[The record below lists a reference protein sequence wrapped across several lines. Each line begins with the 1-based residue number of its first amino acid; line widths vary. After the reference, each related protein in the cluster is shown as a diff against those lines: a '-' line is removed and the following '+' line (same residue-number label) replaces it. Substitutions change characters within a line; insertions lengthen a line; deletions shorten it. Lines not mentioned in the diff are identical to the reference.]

1 MADPFT
7 IAQTGVDPTTGSYLS
22 SERRKAIFRST
33 RVSGFGGGGGG
44 ATERGG
50 AIVVRPQTNL
60 VDRAQNLQIQQT
72 QQSVSAIQPIL
83 DVVRV
88 NVRDLGTNINNLLK
102 SIQGESAIEQK
113 NIKDQQEA
121 ERKLN
126 ERKIREGRENL
137 LERRIAG
144 ALAKPI
150 INLQQKIGGLFERIM
165 GAMTTLFFGWLT
177 NQGIETLK
185 AYTSGNTKRLEEIK
199 NSLIKNLL
207 FSLGAFAAINLG
219 FGLLMRTITGLTLRI
234 AGMAAR
240 IVLAPF
246 RAAGGALAR
255 IFGGGARAGSAA
267 ANAARAGAG
276 ARPLITGDVNLMT
289 RMSNIGR
296 GGGLLRGAGNFLKG
310 GGRLIPGFNIVAG
323 GLGTAYDLS
332 RGDYGGAALSAASM
346 LPFVGT
352 PAAIARLG
360 LEGYR
365 MTQKDKPQT
374 PTAVS
379 GKPTPTPAPPAAA
392 PAATTP
398 APAVVQPQ
406 TPAISTVPMQFN
418 VDQNNTFSV
427 SSQSLLQSASPGTP
441 NLESYQQ
448 GMQGASPASY
458 STANIQAPPK
468 EQTPIGTLPEAKPN
482 IILTGGQSKAPT
494 PQSSAS
500 SGPISDVPLISPG
513 NTDNFY
519 VLYSQLNYNVVM

>member
-44 ATERGG
+44 GETARGG
-50 AIVVRPQTNL
+50 AIVVRPQTSL
-60 VDRAQNLQIQQT
+60 VDRTQNLQIQQT
-72 QQSVSAIQPIL
+72 QQSVSAIQPTL

-88 NVRDLGTNINNLLK
+88 NVKVLSDGINNLSRQLLL
-102 SIQGESAIEQK
+102 QGQVEQK
-113 NIKDQQEA
+113 NIKDEQES
-121 ERKLN
+121 ERRLN

-137 LERRIAG
+137 LERRITS

-150 INLQQKIGGLFERIM
+150 LSLQQKIGGLFERIM
-165 GAMTTLFFGWLT
+165 GAMITLFFGWLT

-185 AYTSGNTKRLEEIK
+185 AYTTGNTKKLEEIK

-246 RAAGGALAR
+246 RSAGGALAR

-310 GGRLIPGFNIVAG
+310 AGKFVPGFNIVAG

-365 MTQKDKPQT
+365 MTQKNKPGASTT
-374 PTAVS
+374 PPTKSTPSA
-379 GKPTPTPAPPAAA
+379 KPADSSA
-392 PAATTP
+392 PAAP

-427 SSQSLLQSASPGTP
+427 ASQSLMQSASSGAP

-448 GMQGASPASY
+448 GTQEASPTSY

-468 EQTPIGTLPEAKPN
+468 EQTPIGTLPAAKPN
-482 IILTGGQSKAPT
+482 VILTGGQSKAPV
-494 PQSSAS
+494 PQPSGSSD
-500 SGPISDVPLISPG
+500 PISDVPLISSG
-513 NTDNFY
+513 NSDNFY
-519 VLYSQLNYNVVM
+519 VLYSQLNYNVVV

>member
-33 RVSGFGGGGGG
+33 RVSGFGSGGGGG
-44 ATERGG
+44 ETARGG
-50 AIVVRPQTNL
+50 AIVVRPQTSL
-60 VDRAQNLQIQQT
+60 VDRTQNLQIQQT
-72 QQSVSAIQPIL
+72 QQSVSAIQPTL

-88 NVRDLGTNINNLLK
+88 NVKVLSDGINNLSRQLLL
-102 SIQGESAIEQK
+102 QGQVEQK
-113 NIKDQQEA
+113 NIKDEQES
-121 ERKLN
+121 ERRLN

-137 LERRIAG
+137 LERRITS

-150 INLQQKIGGLFERIM
+150 LSLQQKIGGLFERIM

-185 AYTSGNTKRLEEIK
+185 AYTTGNTKKLEEIK

-240 IVLAPF
+240 IALAPF

-255 IFGGGARAGSAA
+255 IFGGGTRAASTA
-267 ANAARAGAG
+267 ANAANATRAG
-276 ARPLITGDVNLMT
+276 ARPLITGSTNLAT
-289 RMSNIGR
+289 KLSNVG
-296 GGGLLRGAGNFLKG
+296 RGAGNLFKG
-310 GGRLIPGFNIVAG
+310 AGKFIPGLNVVAG

-365 MTQKDKPQT
+365 MTQKNKPESSTT
-374 PTAVS
+374 P
-379 GKPTPTPAPPAAA
+379 PTKSTPSAKPAASPA
-392 PAATTP
+392 PAAP

-427 SSQSLLQSASPGTP
+427 ASQSLMQSASSGAP

-448 GMQGASPASY
+448 GTQEASPTSY

-468 EQTPIGTLPEAKPN
+468 EQTPIGTLPAAKPN
-482 IILTGGQSKAPT
+482 VILTGGQSKAPV
-494 PQSSAS
+494 PQPSGSSE
-500 SGPISDVPLISPG
+500 PISDVPLISSG
-513 NTDNFY
+513 NSDNFY
-519 VLYSQLNYNVVM
+519 VLYSQLNYNVVV

>member
-72 QQSVSAIQPIL
+72 QQSVSAIQPVL

-102 SIQGESAIEQK
+102 SIQGESAVEQK

-137 LERRIAG
+137 LERRITA

-150 INLQQKIGGLFERIM
+150 LSLQQKIGGLFDRIM

-185 AYTSGNTKRLEEIK
+185 AYTSGNTKKLEEIK

-240 IVLAPF
+240 IVLSPF
-246 RAAGGALAR
+246 RAAGGVLAR
-255 IFGGGARAGSAA
+255 IFGGGARAGSTA

-296 GGGLLRGAGNFLKG
+296 GGGLLQGAGNFLKG
-310 GGRLIPGFNIVAG
+310 AGRLIPGLNVVAG

-352 PAAIARLG
+352 PAAVARLG

-365 MTQKDKPQT
+365 MTQKNKPGESTKPSAQT
-374 PTAVS
+374 QPQNKPVATPPTSNA
-379 GKPTPTPAPPAAA
+379 GTPTPAEI
-392 PAATTP
+392 
-398 APAVVQPQ
+398 QPQ
-406 TPAISTVPMQFN
+406 TPAIPTVPMQFN
-418 VDQNNTFSV
+418 VDQNNSFSV
-427 SSQSLLQSASPGTP
+427 SSQSLMQSASPGTP

-448 GMQGASPASY
+448 AGMQATPP

-468 EQTPIGTLPEAKPN
+468 EQTPIGTLPEVKPN

-500 SGPISDVPLISPG
+500 SGPISDVPLISSG
-513 NTDNFY
+513 NSDNFY
-519 VLYSQLNYNVVM
+519 VLYSQLNYNVVL